1 MKGLTATLLAL
12 VFLLSACAGITPA
25 PAQTTDQLG
34 RPVRLDGPPQR
45 IVSMSPSNTEIL
57 FALGLGD
64 RVVGVTD
71 YCDFPPEALDKPKI
85 GGFSN
90 PDLERVV
97 ALSPDLIVADQIHEK
112 EVVPELERRN
122 LPVFVMDP
130 RNLDQVLESISLL
143 GRATGK
149 EAEAAALVDGMK
161 KRIEAVAQQVAGL
174 SPQERPRVLSITWH
188 DPLWTAGKGTWEDQ
202 LISMAGGQNLLPEL
216 EGYKTVDLEVVLNR
230 DPQIIIAASGHGD
243 ALRAPYF
250 WALEEPRLKGTEA
263 LRKGRVYEI
272 DADTVSRPGPRL
284 VDGLEEMLRLLHPE
298 LKG

>member
-1 MKGLTATLLAL
+1 MKRLTATLLAL

-25 PAQTTDQLG
+25 PGQTTDQLG
-34 RPVRLDGPPQR
+34 RSVRLDGPPQR

-71 YCDFPPEALDKPKI
+71 YCDFPPEALDKQKI

-112 EVVPELERRN
+112 EVIPELERRN

-149 EAEAAALVDGMK
+149 EAEAARLVDGMK
-161 KRIEAVAQQVAGL
+161 ARIAAVARQVATL
-174 SPQERPRVLSITWH
+174 SQQDRPRVLFITWH
-188 DPLWTAGKGTWEDQ
+188 DPLWTAGKGTWHDE
-202 LISMAGGQNLLPEL
+202 LITLAGGKNLFPEL
-216 EGYKTVDLEVVLNR
+216 AGHKTADLEVALQR
-230 DPQIIIAASGHGD
+230 DPQVIIAGSGHGD

-250 WALEEPRLKGTEA
+250 WALDEPRLRGTEA
-263 LRKGRVYEI
+263 VREGRVYEI
-272 DADTVSRPGPRL
+272 DADIVSRPTPRL
-284 VDGLEEMLRLLHPE
+284 VDGLEEVLWLVHPE
-298 LKG
+298 LRT

>member
-1 MKGLTATLLAL
+1 MKKLALTVLAL
-12 VFLLSACAGITPA
+12 VFLLSGCALPTPA
-25 PAQTTDQLG
+25 PGEIVDQLG
-34 RPVRLDGPPQR
+34 RPVSLDRPPQR

-71 YCDFPPEALDKPKI
+71 YCDFPPEALDKAKI

-90 PDLERVV
+90 PDLEKLV

-130 RNLDQVLESISLL
+130 RSMDQVLESIVLL
-143 GRATGK
+143 GRATGT
-149 EAEAAALVDGMK
+149 EAEAARLVDEMR
-161 KRIEAVAQQVAGL
+161 KRIEAVAQKVAGL

-202 LISMAGGQNLLPEL
+202 LISMAGGQNLFPDL
-216 EGYKTVDLEVVLNR
+216 EGYKMVDLEMVLNR
-230 DPQIIIAASGHGD
+230 DPQVIIAASGHGE
-243 ALRAPYF
+243 ALRAPYL
-250 WALEEPRLKGTEA
+250 WALDEPRLKGTEA
-263 LRKGRVYEI
+263 LKKGRVYEI
-272 DADTVSRPGPRL
+272 DADIVSRPGPRL

-298 LKG
+298 LKT

>member
-1 MKGLTATLLAL
+1 MRKLALVVLAL
-12 VFLLSACAGITPA
+12 VFLLSACALPA
-25 PAQTTDQLG
+25 PAPGEIVDQLG
-34 RPVRLDGPPQR
+34 RPIRVDRPPQR

-71 YCDFPPEALDKPKI
+71 YCDFPPEALDKAKI

-90 PDLERVV
+90 PDLEKLV

-130 RNLDQVLESISLL
+130 RNMDQVLESIVLL
-143 GRATGK
+143 GRATGT
-149 EAEAAALVDGMK
+149 EAEAARLVEEMK
-161 KRIEAVAQQVAGL
+161 IRIGAVAQKVPGL

-202 LISMAGGQNLLPEL
+202 LISMAGGQNLFPDL
-216 EGYKTVDLEVVLNR
+216 EGYKTVDLEMVLNR
-230 DPQIIIAASGHGD
+230 DPQVIIASSGHGE
-243 ALRAPYF
+243 ALRAPYL
-250 WALEEPRLKGTEA
+250 WALDEPRLKGTEA
-263 LRKGRVYEI
+263 LKKSRVYEI
-272 DADTVSRPGPRL
+272 DADIVSRPGPRL
-284 VDGLEEMLRLLHPE
+284 VEGLEEMLRLLHPE
-298 LKG
+298 LNR